1 MRKPAFCRYSAA
13 SCSPRR
19 PRASLGCMRTT
30 SGTDDAAAELHEG
43 LVSAACGRAGQPRH
57 CLWVRTCR
65 CRWRLVRSGA
75 ARASVSAP
83 PRRDELPL
91 SGLLGKLQVALGQF
105 LDIDVLEGHDPHV
118 LHVPGR
124 AIHIPDP
131 RVVHCDLEEHLAV
144 IGCAHLEVHVVGEIE
159 PALGLN
165 HVREEPDDVAV
176 FAIELQLHLGLVLLE
191 ILRAHV
197 LPSAAAGASG
207 ASSVPSALP
216 ATGAVAGGSAI
227 NSTIGPWPSSSIA
240 STEPSASTTPP
251 GWSRSSAGTT
261 TPALLASFSRDETF
275 TNERR
280 CTGLGPQASR
290 AAI

>member
-1 MRKPAFCRYSAA
+1 MRKPAFCKYSAA
-13 SCSPRR
+13 SCSPCR

-30 SGTDDAAAELHEG
+30 SSTDHAVAELPRGIGERRVWKG
-43 LVSAACGRAGQPRH
+43 WPATTLPVGQ
-57 CLWVRTCR
+57 
-65 CRWRLVRSGA
+65 
-75 ARASVSAP
+75 
-83 PRRDELPL
+83 DLPLSL
-91 SGLLGKLQVALGQF
+91 SGLLGKLQVALRQF
-105 LDIDVLEGHDPHV
+105 LDIDVLERHDPHV
-118 LHVPGR
+118 LHEPGR

-144 IGCAHLEVHVVGEIE
+144 VGSAHLEVHVVGEIE

-207 ASSVPSALP
+207 ACSVPSALP